1 MTPILMGCHCRLP
14 ASPRPASIQQPTVK
28 TLLACTL
35 PLLVLPACNTVKETG
50 RSRFLIT
57 SEREEIGLGADAYR
71 QILSES
77 KVVKGTPDAQM
88 VARVGQRIAAAA
100 EMGGY
105 DYEWEFNLIDAPD
118 SVNAFALPGG
128 KVAIYTGILPI
139 TSNEDGLAAVMGHEI
154 AHVTARHGGERMSQ
168 QFAAGVLTAA
178 AAIGLE
184 ESDLD
189 DSTKVGILAALGV
202 GAQFGVLLPYSR
214 THESEADEIGLRFM
228 IRAGYDP
235 FEAPK
240 LWLRM
245 ARLNPNR
252 PPVFMST
259 HPDPVYRARS
269 LEEMI
274 PRLLA
279 EERPGKSSNER
290 SKLP

>member
-1 MTPILMGCHCRLP
+1 MKI
-14 ASPRPASIQQPTVK
+14 
-28 TLLACTL
+28 LLACTL

-184 ESDLD
+184 ESDLEGLRD
-189 DSTKVGILAALGV
+189 QVALFQGVEGFEAHWLEPEEIAKLEPRIGPGVLGGMYDYGNNAVDSHDFTKALAAAAETMGSTV
-202 GAQFGVLLPYSR
+202 
-214 THESEADEIGLRFM
+214 
-228 IRAGYDP
+228 RAGNVLTITTLSFP
-235 FEAPK
+235 E
-240 LWLRM
+240 L
-245 ARLNPNR
+245 
-252 PPVFMST
+252 
-259 HPDPVYRARS
+259 
-269 LEEMI
+269 
-274 PRLLA
+274 
-279 EERPGKSSNER
+279 
-290 SKLP
+290 